1 MNKDDKNRHFVLLI
15 IDISKHGAKDL
26 SDTGICT
33 EVILIYKHGRPQWHR
48 YNNLQTGIIVV
59 VAADYKELLDIIEK
73 NNFERNTRNDAY
85 VSSIHSLVIVFV
97 LKT

>member
-1 MNKDDKNRHFVLLI
+1 MTTVPTPTVCPTCPTMTATVCPTLTRMH
-15 IDISKHGAKDL
+15 
-26 SDTGICT
+26 
-33 EVILIYKHGRPQWHR
+33 
-48 YNNLQTGIIVV
+48 NNLQTGIIVV
-59 VAADYKELLDIIEK
+59 VAVDYKKLLDIIEK

>member
-1 MNKDDKNRHFVLLI
+1 ME
-15 IDISKHGAKDL
+15 DL

-59 VAADYKELLDIIEK
+59 VAVDYKKLLDIIEK
-73 NNFERNTRNDAY
+73 NNFEKNTIYDYRFQLLRWLDWLF
-85 VSSIHSLVIVFV
+85 SL
-97 LKT
+97 L

>member
-1 MNKDDKNRHFVLLI
+1 ME
-15 IDISKHGAKDL
+15 DL
-26 SDTGICT
+26 SDTSICT

-48 YNNLQTGIIVV
+48 YINLQTGIIVV
-59 VAADYKELLDIIEK
+59 VAVDYKKLLDIIEK